1 VGIFD
6 KSIATFL
13 APIKEYLDDETVTE
27 VLINGPTEIWVEK
40 KGQLQRLE
48 HVTFGDETT
57 LQAAVR
63 NIAQFVKR
71 QIDNQHPTLDARL
84 PNGSRIHAVLPPSA
98 RKGTTVAIRKFAK
111 AAELTFDRLISYGS
125 ISPEGAEF
133 LTVCVGLA
141 KNIIVSGGTGSGKTT
156 FLNLLGGLLPK
167 HERLMIVEDASE
179 LQIQAEHVV
188 CFETKAPDHEGKGA
202 LTIRDLVKSAMRLRP
217 DRIIVGEVRAGEA
230 LDLITVMNTGHGGSM
245 GTTHANSPM
254 DALVRLETL
263 ASMGDSTIPLAALR
277 RQIAGAVH
285 IVVQAKRLHD
295 GSRKITHISEVLGVD
310 ENGKYETQDIFKF
323 VQTGLDPETH
333 KIYGQMEACGNIPT
347 FFEEIEVNGL
357 KYDVRKFAKPK
368 SRKPSAKELL
378 EQETARLSAELA
390 AKEGFPASGGAPAAT
405 HAPAAAQAPASAAP
419 AAGAQNPFAHLT
431 PAQMQQLQQAAAKAN
446 MTVQQYHTWLVN
458 RQKALAAQKAAAPAA
473 KKPEGGEAA

>member
-1 VGIFD
+1 MGIFD
-6 KSIATFL
+6 TSIATFL
-13 APIKEYLDDETVTE
+13 APIKEYLDDDSVSE

-40 KGQLQRLE
+40 KGKLTR
-48 HVTFGDETT
+48 VPASFGDETQ

-71 QIDNQHPTLDARL
+71 QIDSQHPTLDARL

-111 AAELTFDRLISYGS
+111 AADLTFEKLIGFGS

-133 LTVCVGLA
+133 LTICVALA

-167 HERLMIVEDASE
+167 DERLMIVEDASE
-179 LQIQAEHVV
+179 LQIQADHVV
-188 CFETKAPDHEGKGA
+188 NFETKAADHEGKGA

-263 ASMGDSTIPLAALR
+263 ASMGDSSIPLAALR

-295 GSRKITHISEVLGVD
+295 GSRKITHISEVLGVED
-310 ENGKYETQDIFKF
+310 NGKYVTQDIFKF
-323 VQTGLDPETH
+323 IQTGIDHETH
-333 KIYGQMEACGNIPT
+333 KIHGEMRAMGVIPT
-347 FFEEIEVNGL
+347 FFEEIEVNGFSFDI
-357 KYDVRKFAKPK
+357 KKFAAPGPKKPT
-368 SRKPSAKELL
+368 PAEILAA
-378 EQETARLSAELA
+378 ETAKLNAQMGI
-390 AKEGFPASGGAPAAT
+390 KTPASAVGT
-405 HAPAAAQAPASAAP
+405 IPAAAQQP
-419 AAGAQNPFAHLT
+419 NPFAHL
-431 PAQMQQLQQAAAKAN
+431 PAAQQQQLMAAATKAGMSYKDYHTLLVNKQKAAKA
-446 MTVQQYHTWLVN
+446 
-458 RQKALAAQKAAAPAA
+458 AAV
-473 KKPEGGEAA
+473 KKPGDAA

>member
-1 VGIFD
+1 MGVFD
-6 KSIATFL
+6 QSIATFL
-13 APIKEYLDDETVTE
+13 HPIKEYLDDESVTE
-27 VLINGPTEIWVEK
+27 ILINGPTEIWVEK
-40 KGQLQRLE
+40 KGRLTR
-48 HVTFGDETT
+48 VPVSFTDETS

-71 QIDNQHPTLDARL
+71 QVDSQHPTLDARL

-111 AAELTFDRLISYGS
+111 AADLTFEKLIGFGS
-125 ISPEGAEF
+125 ISPAGAEF
-133 LTVCVGLA
+133 LTVCVALA

-167 HERLMIVEDASE
+167 EERLMIVEDASE
-179 LQIQAEHVV
+179 LQIQADHVV
-188 CFETKAPDHEGKGA
+188 SFETKAADHEGKGA

-263 ASMGDSTIPLAALR
+263 ASMGDSSIPLAALR
-277 RQIAGAVH
+277 RQISSAVH

-310 ENGKYETQDIFKF
+310 DTGKYQTQDIFKF
-323 VQTGLDPETH
+323 VQTGLDKETH
-333 KIYGQMEACGNIPT
+333 KIYGDMQPCGNIPT

-357 KYDVRKFAKPK
+357 HYDVKKFAKASSKKPTPK
-368 SRKPSAKELL
+368 DLL
-378 EQETARLSAELA
+378 DKATAELN
-390 AKEGFPASGGAPAAT
+390 AKNGVAPASPQAQGQAPGQGAPAQPAG
-405 HAPAAAQAPASAAP
+405 APAQP
-419 AAGAQNPFAHLT
+419 NPFAHLP
-431 PAQMQQLQQAAAKAN
+431 PAQQKQLMDAATKAG
-446 MTVQQYHTWLVN
+446 MSYKDYHAYLVQ
-458 RQKALAAQKAAAPAA
+458 KQKAAAAA
-473 KKPEGGEAA
+473 KKSA